1 MRTIATVGGL
11 GRSPVAPG
19 TLGSLAGL
27 ALIWI
32 LRESAGWQAA
42 GCGVAIGLA
51 LWSAGPTARAMGQP
65 DPRAVVI
72 DELAGMMV
80 ALAWL
85 PAQGGIYL
93 AGFALFRLL
102 DIVKPFPIGWLQ
114 RLPGSL
120 GIVLDD
126 LAAGLAANLAL
137 RAALFLLA

>member
-1 MRTIATVGGL
+1 MRTIATVCGL
-11 GRSPVAPG
+11 GRSPLAPG

-27 ALIWI
+27 GVIWL
-32 LRESAGWQAA
+32 LRDSTWLQAA

-51 LWSAGPTARAMGQP
+51 LWSAGPTARAMGQE

-72 DELAGMMV
+72 DELAGIMV

-85 PAQGGIYL
+85 PAQGWIYA
-93 AGFALFRLL
+93 AGFALFRVL
-102 DIVKPFPIGWLQ
+102 DIAKPFPIRHLQ

-126 LAAGLAANLAL
+126 LVAGLAANLAL
-137 RAALFLLA
+137 RAALFLLR